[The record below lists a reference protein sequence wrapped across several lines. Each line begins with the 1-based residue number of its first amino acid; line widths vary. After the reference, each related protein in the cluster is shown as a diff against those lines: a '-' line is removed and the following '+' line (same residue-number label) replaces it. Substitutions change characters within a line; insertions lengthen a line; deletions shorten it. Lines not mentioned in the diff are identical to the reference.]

1 MPLSR
6 TKQTGSALPIVIG
19 VVVLI
24 MAIGLYVGLKSNG
37 ASDLEPFP
45 AKNYL
50 ESPGDFLGN
59 SYALNAQIDSQ
70 LRWEKG
76 VGRVLAVKVTGD
88 SKTRIPVFVPDSI
101 GANVHKGQR
110 YEMEVLIEEGGLIY
124 VEALRK
130 Y

>member
-19 VVVLI
+19 VIVLI
-24 MAIGLYVGLKSNG
+24 MAVGLYVGMKSDG

-59 SYALNAQIDSQ
+59 TYALNAQIDSQ

-76 VGRVLAVKVTGD
+76 VGRVLAVKVSGE
-88 SKTRIPVFVPDSI
+88 STRIPVFVPDAI

-110 YEMEVLIEEGGLIY
+110 YELEVLIEEGGLIY

>member
-6 TKQTGSALPIVIG
+6 TKQRGSALPIVIG
-19 VVVLI
+19 VVVLV
-24 MAIGLYVGLKSNG
+24 MAIGLFVSLQSNG

-45 AKNYL
+45 AKSYL

-59 SYALNAQIDSQ
+59 TYVLNAQIDSQ

-88 SKTRIPVFVPDSI
+88 DRTRIPVFVPDTI

-110 YEMEVLIEEGGLIY
+110 YELEVLIEEGGLIY